1 MEIVVRRVERG
12 DVAAVADLLDGLVGE
27 LTAARGGPEV
37 LRDHLD
43 LVRAAARGDLTL
55 LGRDPTEP
63 SDGRRLVVGTIDG
76 VVVGMASARY
86 QLTTEGRRGVVDC
99 CYVEPG
105 ARRVGVGE
113 ALLADVVGWLGR
125 TGCDAVDAAVLPGRR
140 DGKSLLEA
148 TGFKARLI
156 VMHRPL

>member
-1 MEIVVRRVERG
+1 MEIAVRHVARG
-12 DVAAVADLLDGLVGE
+12 DVAAVAELLDGLVGE
-27 LTAARGGPEV
+27 LTVARGGPELV
-37 LRDHLD
+37 GDHLD

-55 LGRDPTEP
+55 GRDPLEP
-63 SDGRRLVVGTIDG
+63 LDGRRLVVGTIDG
-76 VVVGMASARY
+76 VVVGMASARH
-86 QLTTEGRRGVVDC
+86 QRTRAGRRGVVDC

-125 TGCDAVDAAVLPGRR
+125 TGCDAVDTVALPGRR
-140 DGKSLLEA
+140 DGKSLFEA
-148 TGFKARLI
+148 NGFKARLI